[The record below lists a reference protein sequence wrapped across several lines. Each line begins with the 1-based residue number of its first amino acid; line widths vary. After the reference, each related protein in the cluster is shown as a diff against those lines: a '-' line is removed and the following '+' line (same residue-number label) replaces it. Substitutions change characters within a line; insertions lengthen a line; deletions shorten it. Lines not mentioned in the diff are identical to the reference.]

1 MPPKGG
7 YSKELLEK
15 ITSDRWLNLNP
26 NDKFTSVLK
35 PTLEDKENPHLYLFK
50 LFRKP
55 ENLYLTAKYVFGVDL
70 ALFQMVVLQEMYQ
83 HTFPMLIG
91 SRGMSKSFLLAFY
104 ALWKC
109 FINQG
114 SQIVITA
121 SSFRQAKFVFTYAAK
136 IFEKAKILQDLLN
149 YRKGSNEK
157 NGPKWDTDRCEMFIG
172 ESTIVAIPLGHDGG
186 KIRGQRAST
195 LIIDERAT
203 VPTDVVQRVLFGFAA
218 VSQDPVEKMKR
229 QARMDA
235 LKELGLWTPDMDDE
249 ESKLLKSNQSIVSGS
264 AYYQFNDFYKEYKQ
278 YKEIITSRGDKTK
291 MEELFGGEV
300 PPGISHKDFC
310 VIRLPYELLPKGF
323 MDDKTISRAKATFS
337 KSTYLMEYSACLTE
351 DAKIITDTGL
361 KNIIDINIGDLVL
374 THKGRFKPVIK
385 KTYRKYDGDLYKFK
399 NAGTNFEL
407 SCTPEHPFYINS
419 QWVTAKNL
427 DDKFELV
434 NLRELNNNKFIK
446 LDDYT
451 DNFIVINDKIYASS
465 SQRTLTHKQI
475 AEIRKSKD
483 PAAVLSKKYNV
494 PRPIIYAAKKDI
506 KNVPK
511 GAVPREIKLDYDFG
525 LIVGYYA
532 AEGSVGAEGRSIT
545 FALDGHHDTKL
556 EVYVEQLVTA
566 CERVFGIK
574 PKKYKKDSVCG
585 VTINNRIL
593 CDMIKKICPGIAYN
607 KYIDPRILF
616 SNKEFLRGVITGYW
630 NGDGHLP
637 SNKSTHIIAAST
649 SLDLLTQIRLVLSY
663 FGISCFI
670 GRRYN
675 PGFSYFRGKK
685 YNTRQSYSLLIY
697 SQNGERFRNIFYN
710 QAIICDKKSK
720 SVVNTGDSSVF
731 TINNFDIE
739 DYSGYVYNLEVE
751 EDNSYSTINATIHN
765 CFVGDSEGFFRR
777 STIESCVTHKPIILA
792 SGEKVKFSARIKGSQ
807 SCKYVYGIDPASE
820 QDNFAIVILE
830 VYEDHSRV
838 VYCWTSRK
846 DIHKKK
852 IAAGLAIDQN
862 FYYYCVSKIRELMT
876 SFPCLRIGIDSQGG
890 GNQIVDMMGDANLL
904 KRGEQPLFEVIDK
917 DKPKPT
923 DPKHGLH
930 IIEKVQF
937 VKSDWTSEAN
947 HGLKS
952 DLENKNI
959 LFPFLDVSELASS
972 KALKEESRDGE
983 FLEDCALE
991 IEEMKDELAKIVIT
1005 QTENG
1010 TERWDTPATKGE
1022 GGKKTRERKD
1032 RYSALLIANMVA
1044 RSHRRAIAHAPP
1056 PYVPVGG
1063 DAAKTSKIISNNE
1076 LYIGPE
1082 WFTRGVNNAKLYRS
1096 V

>member
-7 YSKELLEK
+7 YSKDLLEQL
-15 ITSDRWLNLNP
+15 TSDRWLNLNP
-26 NDKFTSVLK
+26 NEKFSSVLK

-70 ALFQMVVLQEMYQ
+70 ALFQMVVLQEMYR

-136 IFEKAKILQDLLN
+136 MFEKAKILQDLLN

-235 LKELGLWTPDMDDE
+235 LKELGLWTPEMDDE

-278 YKEIITSRGDKTK
+278 YKEIITSRGDRTK

-337 KSTYLMEYSACLTE
+337 KSTYLMEYSA
-351 DAKIITDTGL
+351 
-361 KNIIDINIGDLVL
+361 V
-374 THKGRFKPVIK
+374 
-385 KTYRKYDGDLYKFK
+385 
-399 NAGTNFEL
+399 
-407 SCTPEHPFYINS
+407 
-419 QWVTAKNL
+419 
-427 DDKFELV
+427 
-434 NLRELNNNKFIK
+434 
-446 LDDYT
+446 
-451 DNFIVINDKIYASS
+451 
-465 SQRTLTHKQI
+465 
-475 AEIRKSKD
+475 
-483 PAAVLSKKYNV
+483 
-494 PRPIIYAAKKDI
+494 
-506 KNVPK
+506 
-511 GAVPREIKLDYDFG
+511 
-525 LIVGYYA
+525 
-532 AEGSVGAEGRSIT
+532 
-545 FALDGHHDTKL
+545 
-556 EVYVEQLVTA
+556 
-566 CERVFGIK
+566 
-574 PKKYKKDSVCG
+574 
-585 VTINNRIL
+585 
-593 CDMIKKICPGIAYN
+593 
-607 KYIDPRILF
+607 
-616 SNKEFLRGVITGYW
+616 
-630 NGDGHLP
+630 
-637 SNKSTHIIAAST
+637 
-649 SLDLLTQIRLVLSY
+649 
-663 FGISCFI
+663 
-670 GRRYN
+670 
-675 PGFSYFRGKK
+675 
-685 YNTRQSYSLLIY
+685 
-697 SQNGERFRNIFYN
+697 
-710 QAIICDKKSK
+710 
-720 SVVNTGDSSVF
+720 
-731 TINNFDIE
+731 
-739 DYSGYVYNLEVE
+739 
-751 EDNSYSTINATIHN
+751 
-765 CFVGDSEGFFRR
+765 FVGDSEGFFRR
-777 STIESCVTHKPIILA
+777 STIESCVTHKPITLA
-792 SGEKVKFSARIKGSQ
+792 SGDKVKFSARVKGSQ
-807 SCKYVYGIDPASE
+807 ACKYVYGIDPASE

-862 FYYYCVSKIRELMT
+862 FYYYCVSKIRELMVN
-876 SFPCLRIGIDSQGG
+876 FPCLRIGIDSQGG
-890 GNQIVDMMGDANLL
+890 GNQIIDLLGDANLL
-904 KRGEQPLFEVIDK
+904 KRGEQPIFEIIDR

-923 DPKHGLH
+923 DLKHGLH
-930 IIEKVQF
+930 IVEKIQF

-1063 DAAKTSKIISNNE
+1063 DAARTNKIISTNE
-1076 LYIGPE
+1076 LYVGPE
-1082 WFTRGVNNAKLYRS
+1082 WFTRGVNNAKLYRG